1 MVEIPDLSIPIP
13 TNAFNSGGETL
24 RNLNRFLF
32 VGASSCR
39 ADAFQK
45 IMESGLQGDPQ
56 FDRLPLL
63 RAIQIELKD
72 RVTMGQS
79 PQSVPTYITHITQFI
94 RFLETTNCSFQLN
107 ELERNYFA
115 FAKHLEEKALNPDI
129 KFSEKSAYI
138 VGATLS
144 SVIGS
149 ILEIPDAARLR
160 DRTNLKFPHTPLRAV
175 ARSSE
180 KKSLESTFKMGAFLL
195 DLIEGLTVDKIYGSL
210 PIVVSIRNAKQ
221 SELKLDGGKRPKWLD
236 EPSDGWST
244 YQRHRAKKAKT
255 LRNGSTNLK
264 GKGSYHRW
272 IFVNLRIQAEFLMF
286 IAQTGMN
293 AGQAKEMSR
302 KEIKYKPHGEGWV
315 VRGYKNRKGGE
326 VSFEIYSSYKSYF
339 DNYRSFI
346 QHFFPNSEYLFPQF
360 NKNGVEESKTR
371 NGLAAFDSVKDLLTE
386 FEIPWTPPRDI
397 RNTRVN
403 WILRR
408 SGDEEQTAELA
419 QHSVEVLKGKYAR
432 PSLQRTIIETTR
444 FWNRNDPIKKS
455 KLQESV
461 IGSLCDGDPEALS
474 FKPNT
479 VASPNCTNP
488 SGCLWCTHHRDI
500 DSQDYVWSLV
510 SLRHLKTIEAGYNFL
525 RDTSPAK
532 LVLNRLTEKIS
543 WFQASSDKRSE
554 WVEEAIIRI
563 SEKDFHPHWAPFIN
577 FLHSV

>member
-1 MVEIPDLSIPIP
+1 MEIPDLSIPIP
-13 TNAFNSGGETL
+13 EHATNSGGETL
-24 RNLNRFLF
+24 RNLSRFLF
-32 VGASSCR
+32 VGASSNR

-45 IMESGLQGDPQ
+45 IMENDLQGEPQ

-63 RAIQIELKD
+63 KAIQTELKD

-79 PQSVPTYITHITQFI
+79 AKSVPTYINHITQFI

-115 FAKHLEEKALNPDI
+115 FAKFLEQKALNPNI

-149 ILEIPDAARLR
+149 ILGIPDAARLR
-160 DRTNLKFPHTPLRAV
+160 DRTNLRFPHSPLRAV
-175 ARSSE
+175 SRSSE

-210 PIVVSIRNAKQ
+210 PIVVSIRNGKQ
-221 SELKLDGGKRPKWLD
+221 SEIQLDGWKRPKWLN
-236 EPSDGWST
+236 EPSANWTT
-244 YQRHRAKKAKT
+244 YQRHRSKKT
-255 LRNGSTNLK
+255 QLFRNSSSNVTGEGSN
-264 GKGSYHRW
+264 HRW
-272 IFVNLRIQAEFLMF
+272 TFVNLRIQAEFLMF

-293 AGQAKEMSR
+293 SGQAKEMGR
-302 KEIKYKPHGEGWV
+302 KDIKYKPHGEGWV

-360 NKNGVEESKTR
+360 NHNGVEESKTR
-371 NGLAAFDSVKDLLTE
+371 YGLAGFETIKDLLTE
-386 FEIPWTPPRDI
+386 FEIPWIPPRNI

-419 QHSVEVLKGKYAR
+419 QHTVEVLKGKYAR

-455 KLQESV
+455 KLKESV
-461 IGSLCDGDPEALS
+461 VGSLCNGDPEALS
-474 FKPNT
+474 SKPDT

-510 SLRHLKTIEAGYNFL
+510 SLRHLKTIEAGYFYL

-532 LVLNRLTEKIS
+532 LVLNRLTEKIN
-543 WFQASSDKRSE
+543 WFQASSDTRSE
-554 WVEEAIIRI
+554 WVEEAITRI

-577 FLHSV
+577 FIYSV